1 MMESA
6 TLIGVDV
13 GGTHLR
19 VGVVRGKKVIWEKRS
34 AAELSQRCKPGAPE
48 EAVQIVVT
56 TIAAAVDEALSV
68 HPTVGG
74 IGLAFPGFLDP
85 GSGRLVSSPNIPG
98 LRNADLAAPLAGT
111 LGLPVVVE
119 NDALAAAWGE
129 YALHPRRPDSLIY
142 LGLGTGVGGGL
153 ILNGAPYR
161 GRHGVAMEAGH
172 LTIEPEGRQCGCGN
186 LGCLERYASASGV
199 SLAYRE
205 VTSREVDA
213 KVVAERARNGEV
225 AAREAFEQA
234 GNALGK
240 AVAHLF
246 KILDVP
252 DMVIGG
258 GLVASWDLMERAF
271 FSRLEEDLFPLL
283 RGKMRIRISESGDRA
298 GMLGA
303 AGLVKCRP
311 EIPFPS
317 RTIPPGA
324 EWTHEE

>member
-1 MMESA
+1 MESA
-6 TLIGVDV
+6 NLIGVDV

-19 VGVVRGKKVIWEKRS
+19 VGVVRGNEVVWERRS
-34 AAELSQRCKPGAPE
+34 AANLSQRCKPDAPE
-48 EAVQIVVT
+48 EAVRIVVT
-56 TIAAAVDEALSV
+56 TIAAAVDEALSEY
-68 HPTVGG
+68 PTVGG

-85 GSGRLVSSPNIPG
+85 GSGRLAGSPNIPG
-98 LRNADLAAPLAGT
+98 LRDADLGAPLAT
-111 LGLPVVVE
+111 SLGLPVVVE

-172 LTIEPEGRQCGCGN
+172 LIIEPQGRRCGCGN

-199 SLAYRE
+199 SLAYQE

-213 KVVAERARNGEV
+213 KVVAERARNGDV
-225 AAREAFEQA
+225 VAREAFEQA
-234 GNALGK
+234 GNALGR
-240 AVAHLF
+240 AAAHLL

-258 GLVASWDLMERAF
+258 GLVASWDLMEGAF
-271 FSRLEEDLFPLL
+271 HRRLEEDLFPPLK
-283 RGKMRIRISESGDRA
+283 GKIRIRLSESGDRA
-298 GMLGA
+298 GVLGA
-303 AGLVKCRP
+303 AGLVGFHP
-311 EIPFPS
+311 
-317 RTIPPGA
+317 
-324 EWTHEE
+324 